1 MSGGHFNYQNDRL
14 CHEIFGWGVS
24 PDYGDKGFEKSKI
37 ARRINP
43 LEDLVLSELVFD
55 VFCILHS
62 FDWYQSCDTCEET
75 YQKDV
80 KRFKDKW
87 LKLLPQEKIKEIAD
101 DELEAVRERLY
112 SAFCLDEKEE
122 NGDGG

>member
-1 MSGGHFNYQNDRL
+1 MR
-14 CHEIFGWGVS
+14 IFTGISVPALRTTKHNSAW
-24 PDYGDKGFEKSKI
+24 
-37 ARRINP
+37 
-43 LEDLVLSELVFD
+43 LLVFD

-62 FDWYQSCDTCEET
+62 LDWYRSGDTCRET
-75 YQKDV
+75 YRKDV

-87 LKLLPQEKIKEIAD
+87 LKLLPKERIMEIAD

>member
-1 MSGGHFNYQNDRL
+1 MSGGHFDYQNDNL
-14 CHEIFGWGVS
+14 CHDIFGWGVS
-24 PDYGDKGFEKSKI
+24 PDYGDDGFNQSKI
-37 ARRINP
+37 ARRLNP

-62 FDWYQSCDTCEET
+62 FDWYKSGDTREET
-75 YQKDV
+75 YREDV

-87 LKLLPQEKIKEIAD
+87 LKLLSRKRIKEIAD

-112 SAFCLDEKEE
+112 SAFRLDETEE